1 MRFPSL
7 QFDAKMRFNT
17 LQVRFKPLKWRPKIE
32 NSRFQERVLPKARF
46 LLNLPFR
53 KLGSRMDGLIF
64 VLGVNVKFHQSCDYF
79 NVYTVNGKSLK
90 IIATLDANMKCAEH
104 DP

>member
-32 NSRFQERVLPKARF
+32 IARFKKRVLPKAKRF
-46 LLNLPFR
+46 LNLPFR

-64 VLGVNVKFHQSCDYF
+64 VLEVDVKFHQVGGYF
-79 NVYTVNGKSLK
+79 NR
-90 IIATLDANMKCAEH
+90 
-104 DP
+104 